1 MKSIVRD
8 IEDILYTI
16 STWILSI
23 SGFIVIVL
31 FEVIVVDFKFL

>member
-1 MKSIVRD
+1 MKNIVRD

-23 SGFIVIVL
+23 PGFIVIVL
-31 FEVIVVDFKFL
+31 LVIMVVGFKFL